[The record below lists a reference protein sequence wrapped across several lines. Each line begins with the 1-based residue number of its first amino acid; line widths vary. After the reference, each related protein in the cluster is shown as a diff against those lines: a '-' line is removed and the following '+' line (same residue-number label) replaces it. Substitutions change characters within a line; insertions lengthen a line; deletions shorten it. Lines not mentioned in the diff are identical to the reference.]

1 MKTSSRRFRIA
12 LFSLFT
18 VFGLL
23 AGCSAPA
30 SNPAVSSPTSRA
42 SASSLAASS
51 AASSN
56 APASQADS
64 SAAPASKA
72 FSLADVPSYSGKPY
86 VPVNNNAPTF
96 AASDCTTKSFERYSD
111 LDSLGRCGAA
121 YANVGIDTMPT
132 EDRGSI
138 GSIKPSGWH
147 TVKYDNVD
155 GKYLYNRCHLIG
167 YQLTAENANPKNLIT
182 GTRYLNVEGMLPFE
196 NMVADYIKET
206 KHHVLYRVTP
216 IFEGNNLV
224 ATGVHMEA
232 YSVED
237 KGEGIS
243 YNVFVYN
250 VQPGITIDYATGDS
264 KSATHT
270 SSGAPASQAE
280 SAGAL
285 SAVSKSEASTNQE
298 TSGETYILN
307 KNTKK
312 FHRPSCPDATKISK
326 KNQETYAGSRDQL
339 ISQGYSPCKKCNP

>member
-1 MKTSSRRFRIA
+1 MKTSYYRFRIA
-12 LFSLFT
+12 LLSIFA

-30 SNPAVSSPTSRA
+30 NSPAVSSTSREIVSSLSVSS
-42 SASSLAASS
+42 SASSIPS
-51 AASSN
+51 
-56 APASQADS
+56 SQAAQS
-64 SAAPASKA
+64 SSTAPTSKA
-72 FSLADVPSYSGKPY
+72 FSLTDVPAYSGKPF
-86 VPVNNNAPTF
+86 VPVNNNVPAF
-96 AASDCTTKSFERYSD
+96 AVSDCTTKSFERYSD
-111 LDSLGRCGAA
+111 LDNLGRCGVA
-121 YANVGIDTMPT
+121 YANVGTDTMPDA
-132 EDRGSI
+132 ERGSI

-243 YNVFVYN
+243 YNVFIYN

-264 KSATHT
+264 KSTVHT
-270 SSGAPASQAE
+270 DSEASAPQAE
-280 SAGAL
+280 SEGTLLAT
-285 SAVSKSEASTNQE
+285 SQSEASTNQK
-298 TSGETYILN
+298 TTGETYLLN
-307 KNTKK
+307 ENTKK
-312 FHRPSCPDATKISK
+312 FHRPSCPEAAKIRK
-326 KNQETYAGSRDQL
+326 KNRKTYTGSRNQL
-339 ISQGYSPCKKCNP
+339 ISQGYTPCKKCNP